1 MVQNKP
7 IPSSNP
13 EDPKHLRLT
22 LRTLLAYLDDVL
34 EPAQAREIG
43 TKIQETQFASQLVE
57 RIQDVLRRRRV
68 EAPDL
73 AGPGSGLDPNTVAEY
88 LDNTLPPQSVPDV
101 ERVCLESDM
110 HLAEVAACHQ
120 ILTLVLGDPIHVS
133 AESRERLH
141 ALIPAALAHQSRPES
156 ALAPATRAAAGPSPA
171 RAAREPAAPDRP
183 LAPALQAAPA
193 KSSAQ
198 PSTNGGG
205 AASRP
210 ATAKRFSET
219 IPDYLKPKPFWKRAL
234 VPAFVVLV
242 LMVWV
247 GLLIYDP
254 SLLGTGP
261 KNSDE
266 LAQNQQEPPAN
277 SDAQSSGTDT
287 SSEGES
293 KTKTEAQG
301 PESPASAETP

>member
-1 MVQNKP
+1 MVQSKP
-7 IPSSNP
+7 VPGGNS

-43 TKIQETQFASQLVE
+43 TKIQETQFASQLVD

-141 ALIPAALAHQSRPES
+141 ALIPTALAHQSRPES
-156 ALAPATRAAAGPSPA
+156 ALAPAARAATSATPS
-171 RAAREPAAPDRP
+171 RAAREG
-183 LAPALQAAPA
+183 AAPA
-193 KSSAQ
+193 AGAVAHSASSPPA
-198 PSTNGGG
+198 SSNGG
-205 AASRP
+205 AAGPKPVP
-210 ATAKRFSET
+210 ATRFSET

-242 LMVWV
+242 LMLWV

-254 SLLGTGP
+254 SLLGTGS
-261 KNSDE
+261 NTSDE
-266 LAQNQQEPPAN
+266 IAQ
-277 SDAQSSGTDT
+277 T
-287 SSEGES
+287 
-293 KTKTEAQG
+293 
-301 PESPASAETP
+301 